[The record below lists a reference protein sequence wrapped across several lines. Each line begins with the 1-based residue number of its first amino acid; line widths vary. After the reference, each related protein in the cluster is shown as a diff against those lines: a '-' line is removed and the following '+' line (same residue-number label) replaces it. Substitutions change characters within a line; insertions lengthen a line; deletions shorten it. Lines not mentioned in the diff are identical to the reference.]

1 MVQYVDYDY
10 YDDTYEGEAIPED
23 SFNKYAI
30 KASAYLKRFTFDRI
44 DENDVPEC
52 VKYACCEMCEAIY
65 QHDQAQIGG
74 RTVKSESNDGYSVT
88 FVTEQDGQ
96 TDALGSKLYSI
107 AKSYLADTDLLNMG
121 VW

>member
-1 MVQYVDYDY
+1 MVQYVDFDY
-10 YDDTYEGEAIPED
+10 YEDTYEGATIPED

-30 KASAYLKRFTFDRI
+30 KASAHLMRFTFGRI
-44 DENDVPEC
+44 NESDVPES
-52 VKYACCEMCEAIY
+52 VMYACCEMCEAIY
-65 QHDQAQIGG
+65 QHEQAQIGG

-96 TDALGSKLYSI
+96 TDVLGGKLYSI
-107 AKSYLADTDLLNMG
+107 AKLYLAETDLLNMG

>member
-1 MVQYVDYDY
+1 MVQYVDIDY
-10 YDDTYEGEAIPED
+10 YKSAYEGTTIPED

-30 KASAYLKRFTFDRI
+30 KASSHLKRFTFGHLN
-44 DENDVPEC
+44 ENDVPEC

-96 TDALGSKLYSI
+96 TDALSSKLYSI
-107 AKSYLADTDLLNMG
+107 ARTYLADTDLLNMG

>member
-1 MVQYVDYDY
+1 MVQYVDFDY
-10 YDDTYEGEAIPED
+10 YEKNYEGEAIPAD
-23 SFNKYAI
+23 SFNKYVI
-30 KASAYLKRFTFDRI
+30 KASAHMKRFTFGRI
-44 DENDVPEC
+44 NENDVPEC

-96 TDALGSKLYSI
+96 TDALSSKLYSI
-107 AKSYLADTDLLNMG
+107 ARTYLADTDLLNMG

>member
-1 MVQYVDYDY
+1 MVQYVDFDY
-10 YDDTYEGEAIPED
+10 YEDTYEGVAIPED

-30 KASAYLKRFTFDRI
+30 KASVHLKRFTFDRI

-65 QHDQAQIGG
+65 QHEQAQIGG

-96 TDALGSKLYSI
+96 NDALGSKLYSI
-107 AKSYLADTDLLNMG
+107 AKLYLADTNLLNMG